1 VVSKIIRLDEKDIED
16 IDKLMPSCNK
26 ELINKIIEEILNR
39 KDFFE
44 TKKKSFLEKLEIFR
58 VKYDV

>member
-1 VVSKIIRLDEKDIED
+1 MHEREALFN
-16 IDKLMPSCNK
+16 L
-26 ELINKIIEEILNR
+26 LIEEILSR

-44 TKKKSFLEKLEIFR
+44 TKKKRFLEKLEIFR